1 MSDQAPV
8 LDPKRTALLVMDF
21 QQDVLQRM
29 PGLEP
34 LVARVQGAIA
44 DMRDHGGTIGY
55 VRVAFTEEDWAAI
68 PPGNSI
74 FARAAQNRMMHH
86 EDPSTAIHDSLAPQP
101 GDIVV
106 RKTRVGAMST
116 TDLDRQL
123 RDRGI
128 DTLVLAGISTSGVV
142 LSTRHRGNRPR
153 LPSLRLVR
161 RHRGSRRTGSR
172 CPAGPDLPEAG
183 PDHRH
188 RHAARA
194 PVAVDSRP

>member
-1 MSDQAPV
+1 MSDQTYV

-21 QQDVLQRM
+21 QQDVLRRM

-68 PPGNSI
+68 PPGNSV
-74 FARAAQNRMMHH
+74 FARAAQNRVMHH
-86 EDPSTAIHDSLAPQP
+86 EDPSTAIHDALAPQP

-142 LSTRHRGNRPR
+142 LSTLVEATDRDYRLLRP
-153 LPSLRLVR
+153 VR
-161 RHRGSRRTGSR
+161 RHRRSRRAGPR
-172 CPAGPDLPEAG
+172 CPARPDLPEAG

-194 PVAVDSRP
+194 LVAVDSRP

>member
-1 MSDQAPV
+1 MSDQASV

-21 QQDVLQRM
+21 QQDVLRRM

-55 VRVAFTEEDWAAI
+55 VRVAFTEEDWAAV
-68 PPGNSI
+68 P
-74 FARAAQNRMMHH
+74 
-86 EDPSTAIHDSLAPQP
+86 
-101 GDIVV
+101 
-106 RKTRVGAMST
+106 
-116 TDLDRQL
+116 
-123 RDRGI
+123 
-128 DTLVLAGISTSGVV
+128 
-142 LSTRHRGNRPR
+142 
-153 LPSLRLVR
+153 PSLRLVR

>member
-1 MSDQAPV
+1 MSDQAPI

-21 QQDVLQRM
+21 QQDVLRRI

-68 PPGNSI
+68 PDGAM
-74 FARAAQNRMMHH
+74 FAYVGQNRLMHH
-86 EDPSTAIHDSLAPQP
+86 EDPSTAIHDALAPEP

-106 RKTRVGAMST
+106 RKTRVGAMFT

-142 LSTRHRGNRPR
+142 LSTVVEATDRDYRLYVLSDGTEDPDEQARDVLLGRIFPRRAQIIDTATLRGLLSP
-153 LPSLRLVR
+153 
-161 RHRGSRRTGSR
+161 
-172 CPAGPDLPEAG
+172 
-183 PDHRH
+183 
-188 RHAARA
+188 
-194 PVAVDSRP
+194 

>member
-1 MSDQAPV
+1 MSSDQGPA

-21 QQDVLQRM
+21 QQGVLQRM

-34 LVARVQGAIA
+34 LLARVQGAIA
-44 DMRDHGGTIGY
+44 NMRDHGGTIGY
-55 VRVAFTEEDWAAI
+55 VRVAFTDEDWAAI
-68 PPGNSI
+68 PPANQI
-74 FARAAQNRMMHH
+74 FALAAQNRMMHH
-86 EDPSTAIHDSLAPQP
+86 EDPSTAIHDSLGPHP

-142 LSTRHRGNRPR
+142 LSTLIEAADRDYRLYVLSDGTEDPDQQARDVLLGRIFPRRAQVIDTATLRGLLSP
-153 LPSLRLVR
+153 
-161 RHRGSRRTGSR
+161 
-172 CPAGPDLPEAG
+172 
-183 PDHRH
+183 
-188 RHAARA
+188 
-194 PVAVDSRP
+194 

>member
-1 MSDQAPV
+1 MSDQASV

-21 QQDVLQRM
+21 QQDVLRRM

-44 DMRDHGGTIGY
+44 GMRDHGGTIGY
-55 VRVAFTEEDWAAI
+55 VRVAFTEEDWAAV
-68 PPGNSI
+68 PPGNSV
-74 FARAAQNRMMHH
+74 FAQAARNRLMHH

-128 DTLVLAGISTSGVV
+128 DTLVLAVLSTSGVV
-142 LSTRHRGNRPR
+142 LSTVIEATDRDYR
-153 LPSLRLVR
+153 LYVLSD
-161 RHRGSRRTGSR
+161 GT
-172 CPAGPDLPEAG
+172 DDPEAETRDFLLGKVFPRRAQVIDTGTLRAQLG
-183 PDHRH
+183 P
-188 RHAARA
+188 
-194 PVAVDSRP
+194 

>member
-21 QQDVLQRM
+21 QQDVLRRM

-55 VRVAFTEEDWAAI
+55 VRVAFTEEEWGAI
-68 PPGNSI
+68 PPGNSG
-74 FARAAQNRMMHH
+74 FAQAAQTRMMHH

-128 DTLVLAGISTSGVV
+128 
-142 LSTRHRGNRPR
+142 
-153 LPSLRLVR
+153 
-161 RHRGSRRTGSR
+161 GSR
-172 CPAGPDLPEAG
+172 CPAARDLPQAC
-183 PDHRH
+183 PDHRT

-194 PVAVDSRP
+194 LVAVDSRP